1 MIRKNVDV
9 ADSKG
14 EKILFSVQVDAAE
27 TFFERARGLILREPP
42 RRGCG
47 MLIPK
52 SNAVHTFFMGY
63 PIDVHF
69 LDRHGRL
76 VKSVRNVRPWRFFVW
91 GGWRATQVIETAS
104 EKI

>member
-52 SNAVHTFFMGY
+52 CNAVHTFFMGY

-69 LDRHGRL
+69 LDRHGQRL
-76 VKSVRNVRPWRFFVW
+76 EILKSHKDREFVPYHRLW
-91 GGWRATQVIETAS
+91 HERRENKHTH
-104 EKI
+104 